1 MTTRLPIGLRLTL
14 YFLVLFTTTQLIFG
28 LGMWI
33 TLKDHL
39 YDIADD
45 TLEDR
50 IDDVSH
56 FLSAQP
62 QEVSVADLKREV
74 ANAYVLEHAGE
85 YLQIQAEHG
94 EWIYRSTFFQKN
106 NVGVFGELQ
115 KPLYE
120 DRKISGRSLRF
131 LAEIL
136 EVRGRRYIVQ
146 AAIPEGDILGTLHSF
161 RRNLVLSAFAIL
173 VLAAVVGS
181 WLSRQALA
189 PVDAIIRAARN
200 INAGNLNSRL
210 EKLNTGDELQRLSDT
225 LNEMLGRI
233 DAAFQR
239 VSQFTADASHEL
251 RTPIS
256 LMRTEAEIALRKSR
270 DEGEYQEA
278 LRHIL
283 VEAERTSI
291 LIEKLLS
298 LARVDSGRE
307 SLPLRRLDL
316 RQVLRDVA
324 ADWRQPITANH
335 RFVEDLGGGEVS
347 IAGDRLSLVR
357 LLNILLDNA
366 VKYTPPGGT
375 IELALSPIPGQAVLA
390 VKDSGI
396 GISDNDLPRI
406 FERFYRAD
414 KARSRESGGVGL
426 GLAIAQWI
434 VEQHKGS
441 IRVTSIPGEGSQF
454 LVFFP
459 LGTG

>member
-1 MTTRLPIGLRLTL
+1 MTRRLPIGLRLTL
-14 YFLVLFTTTQLIFG
+14 YFLLLFATTQLIFG
-28 LGMWI
+28 LGMWT
-33 TLKDHL
+33 TLKVHL

-50 IDDVSH
+50 IDDVGH
-56 FLSAQP
+56 FLNAQP
-62 QEVSVADLKREV
+62 QAMSIADLKRE
-74 ANAYVLEHAGE
+74 AAGTYALEHSGD
-85 YLQIQAEHG
+85 YLQIQSDHG
-94 EWIYRSTFFQKN
+94 EWIYRSAFFQKN
-106 NVGVFGELQ
+106 NVGVFGDLE

-120 DRKISGRSLRF
+120 DRRISGRPLRF

-136 EVRGRRYIVQ
+136 EVNGHRFVVQ
-146 AAIPEGDILGTLHSF
+146 AAIPEGDIIGTLHSF
-161 RRNLVLSAFAIL
+161 RRNVVLSAFAIL
-173 VLAAVVGS
+173 ILAAGIGS
-181 WLSRQALA
+181 WLSRHALA
-189 PVDAIIRAARN
+189 PVDAIIRTARN

-210 EKLNTGDELQRLSDT
+210 EKLDTGDELQRLSDT
-225 LNEMLGRI
+225 LNEMLARI

-291 LIEKLLS
+291 LMEKLLS
-298 LARVDSGRE
+298 LARADSGRE

-316 RQVLRDVA
+316 RQLVQDLA
-324 ADWRQPITANH
+324 ADWRQPIAANH
-335 RFVEDLGGGEVS
+335 RLVENLGSVAIF
-347 IAGDRLSLVR
+347 IAGDRISLIR

-366 VKYTPPGGT
+366 VKYTPPDGT
-375 IELALSPIPGQAVLA
+375 IELALSARNQEAVLT
-390 VKDSGI
+390 VTDSGI
-396 GISDNDLPRI
+396 GISESDLPRI

-441 IRVTSIPGEGSQF
+441 IGVTSTPGKGSQF
-454 LVFFP
+454 VVCFP
-459 LGTG
+459 QARN